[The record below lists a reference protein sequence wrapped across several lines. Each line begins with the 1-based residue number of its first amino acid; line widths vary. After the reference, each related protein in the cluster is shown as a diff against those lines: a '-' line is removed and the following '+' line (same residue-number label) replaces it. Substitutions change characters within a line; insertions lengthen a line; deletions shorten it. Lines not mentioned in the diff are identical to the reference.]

1 MPTRPQIRISKEEL
15 DNSAITYNH
24 ILVRMPYTHE
34 GVRSKAGVVMGF
46 NLDTTYADK
55 TDSHTANLAEVWG
68 EVYRVPERLFYDP
81 DDPKTMDW
89 DTDMELQTGDL
100 VWFDIMESKNSSEI
114 ICDGEIYK
122 SIPYQHC
129 YVARRDVALERN
141 MNAPLHYDIIADV
154 IPLNG
159 YVLCQPIVQEKLS
172 DYDFLSE
179 QKVDKTKAIIKFIGE
194 PPKAYIRDEYSHIED
209 LQVGDE
215 VLLDKDIPMIYLERR
230 KELATFDGDNLYWVV
245 PRRRIAM
252 VLNRKGETLKSRGE
266 HQSNNIKK

>member
-15 DNSAITYNH
+15 DSSSIVYNH

-34 GVRSKAGVVMGF
+34 GVKSKAGVVMGF

-81 DDPKTMDW
+81 DDPNTMDW
-89 DTDMELQTGDL
+89 DTDMELQVGDI

-114 ICDGEIYK
+114 VCNGEIYK

-129 YVARRDVALERN
+129 YVAKRELWWDEHQNNR
-141 MNAPLHYDIIADV
+141 YTKI

-159 YVLCQPIVQEKLS
+159 YVLCQPITLKKISEL
-172 DYDFLSE
+172 DHLSE
-179 QKVDKTKAIIKFIGE
+179 QKIDKTKGIVRFVGN

-215 VLLDKDIPMIYLERR
+215 VLFDKDVPMIYLERR
-230 KELATFDGDNLYWVV
+230 KELATFDGDNLYWVI
-245 PRRRIAM
+245 PRRRIALI
-252 VLNRKGETLKSRGE
+252 LNRENYGSTNKKSK
-266 HQSNNIKK
+266 N